1 MRSAQL
7 ALAAISFAGLA
18 LPQASEYDSIYRGE
32 AGDVFSRQPNAFLAE
47 MVRSRKPGSALDVGM
62 GQGRNSIYLAQQG
75 WQVTGIDTSEEGIR
89 QAKLEAAR
97 LGLTIRAEVADF
109 EEFDF
114 GENRWDLI
122 VLVYEPTKA
131 VAPKVVRALK
141 AGGAVVVEDRHVD
154 TRRVWPAGTFT
165 DNELLSQFPGL
176 RTLHYEDVWALP
188 DWSAKKIN
196 ERLVR
201 LMAEKAAPPPS
212 GCIWENRLVHEGDTA
227 CWDTAVLSCGATGWV
242 FTREKCVR

>member
-62 GQGRNSIYLAQQG
+62 GQGRNSIYLAQRG
-75 WQVTGIDTSEEGIR
+75 WQVTGIDTSGEGIR
-89 QAKLEAAR
+89 QAKLEATR

-154 TRRVWPAGTFT
+154 TRRVCRRAPLPTTNCYRSSLGSEPCITKMYG
-165 DNELLSQFPGL
+165 LSP
-176 RTLHYEDVWALP
+176 T
-188 DWSAKKIN
+188 
-196 ERLVR
+196 
-201 LMAEKAAPPPS
+201 
-212 GCIWENRLVHEGDTA
+212 
-227 CWDTAVLSCGATGWV
+227 GA
-242 FTREKCVR
+242 RRRSMND